1 MIGLELLLTGE
12 FYTIQTAYN
21 TYKNLK
27 FMDFIVE
34 NDDVTLAKFSS
45 VNTLDTLYFDVS
57 LSTNQV
63 IV

>member
-1 MIGLELLLTGE
+1 MIGLELLVTGE

-27 FMDFIVE
+27 FMDFVVE
-34 NDDVTLAKFSS
+34 NCDVTLARFSS
-45 VNTLDTLYFDVS
+45 PDTLDTLYFDIS

-63 IV
+63 I